1 MCGRYTLVGGET
13 QPEGLRLLQQME
25 KKPESIALKGKDIFP
40 SEQAPVYAVQQG
52 KVKLQCMR
60 WGLPNPYRN
69 GLIINARAETA
80 SQKKLFQASL
90 HSLRCVVPCT
100 GFYEWNKQ
108 KDGYRFS
115 LGHSGLLYMAGIYA
129 HWDDGA
135 RFVILTVP
143 ANPSVARVH
152 DRMPLILPRQSVR
165 TWLNDPERALHLLK
179 SRGPA
184 LCRWALPRQPEQRSL
199 FD

>member
-52 KVKLQCMR
+52 KVKLQSMR

-80 SQKKLFQASL
+80 SQKSCFRPVCTVCGVWCPAPGFMSGISKKTG
-90 HSLRCVVPCT
+90 T
-100 GFYEWNKQ
+100 GFHW
-108 KDGYRFS
+108 GTAGFS
-115 LGHSGLLYMAGIYA
+115 IWRASTPTGTTGPGL
-129 HWDDGA
+129 
-135 RFVILTVP
+135 
-143 ANPSVARVH
+143 S
-152 DRMPLILPRQSVR
+152 S
-165 TWLNDPERALHLLK
+165 
-179 SRGPA
+179 
-184 LCRWALPRQPEQRSL
+184 
-199 FD
+199 